1 MQVPWKMENVF
12 NVSFLHLDV
21 PQLEHFASEPGVR
34 EAFCRLMET
43 QSGKDYLVFIKCSNM
58 Y

>member
-1 MQVPWKMENVF
+1 MPWKMENVF